1 MDDVVIPRAFGVTR
15 MAHNQSLNSTLINL
29 FIKHGLNDLLPPPPL
44 SIAIVPSAL
53 CAYVWQILALERLT
67 SVFA

>member
-1 MDDVVIPRAFGVTR
+1 

-29 FIKHGLNDLLPPPPL
+29 FIKRGLNDLLLPPLL
-44 SIAIVPSAL
+44 SIAIVQSAL

-67 SVFA
+67 SVFG

>member
-1 MDDVVIPRAFGVTR
+1 
-15 MAHNQSLNSTLINL
+15 MAHNQSLNSTLVNL
-29 FIKHGLNDLLPPPPL
+29 FIKRGLNDLLQPPPL
-44 SIAIVPSAL
+44 SIAIFPSAL